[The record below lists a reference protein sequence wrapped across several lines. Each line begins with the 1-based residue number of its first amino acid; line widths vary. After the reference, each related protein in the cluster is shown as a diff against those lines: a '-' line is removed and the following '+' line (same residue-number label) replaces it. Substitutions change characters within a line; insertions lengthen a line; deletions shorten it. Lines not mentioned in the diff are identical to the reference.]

1 MLTPASETLFP
12 TLGPAYRQLCL
23 VLARIWRTLW
33 PALRGG
39 LTAPTDDVRAGSGRN
54 SGLVRSRRP
63 GSARRGGSDRG
74 DRRLGLLR
82 LAKPQRGNEL
92 LLQTVWSEVA
102 IPPRDL
108 SPKWLVDRIGFDYTG
123 RLVVSAGLGPKA
135 NDDTMGQVGQLDRLE
150 SLSLSMTNVTDK
162 GVAHLEG
169 LGLLRDLDLGQTKIN
184 DAGLAHLK
192 GLKALRVITL
202 WNTRVTDEGVL
213 QLEEALPWAQ
223 IMRDEDTGVQRGCS
237 PEPSRTSI
245 SPERSR
251 SAWPAS
257 CWPTARTGRDVAV
270 RRPS

>member
-23 VLARIWRTLW
+23 VLARIWRPLW

-82 LAKPQRGNEL
+82 LAKPQRGTEL

-102 IPPRDL
+102 VPPPGTCRR
-108 SPKWLVDRIGFDYTG
+108 SGSSIASASTTQA
-123 RLVVSAGLGPKA
+123 VVSAGLGPKA

-223 IMRDEDTGVQRGCS
+223 IMRDEDLAFSAGV
-237 PEPSRTSI
+237 SRAI
-245 SPERSR
+245 KDLHF
-251 SAWPAS
+251 
-257 CWPTARTGRDVAV
+257 ARTQPIRLACLLLAHRADGRDVAV